1 MTERL
6 TVQEIRRLLARAEG
20 KRLQA
25 LLDDH
30 ATDKR
35 PGVQDAVRK
44 ALDREDARRAER
56 TRLRALY
63 AEEGR
68 LRAEGL
74 VWIAGVDEVGR
85 GALAGPLTAGACIL
99 PATPRIIGVNDS
111 KQLTP
116 ARREELARVIR
127 EVAVTWSVAHVEAAE
142 IDALGMTAA
151 LRRAMGRAVAG
162 LELEPEAVLVDGR
175 PIGLHST
182 ERAIVGGDAKV
193 AAIAAASILAKVA
206 RDELMTSYAAEFPGF
221 GFDRNKG
228 YGSADHLQA
237 IASCGPCRLH
247 RRTFLPGGGCDT
259 LF

>member
-6 TVQEIRRLLARAEG
+6 TVQQIRRLLAGADG
-20 KRLQA
+20 KRLQT
-25 LLDDH
+25 LLDEFTAD
-30 ATDKR
+30 TR

-63 AEEGR
+63 AEESR

-127 EVAVTWSVAHVEAAE
+127 EVAVTWAVAHVEAEE

-175 PIGLHST
+175 PIGLGGT

-206 RDELMTSYAAEFPGF
+206 RDELMTSYAEEFPGF
-221 GFDRNKG
+221 GFERNKG

-237 IASCGPCRLH
+237 IASSGPCRLH
-247 RRTFLPGGGCDT
+247 RRSFLPGGGCDT